1 MSGGSLVPGAHELLA
16 VQGPFAQR
24 ATLVRVHYIERAEL
38 LRPADDRQFALVHG
52 RFGHAVFGDLG
63 ILIALWNVKVDE
75 AFQSPQR
82 WHGPGKRI
90 NDRAPPSPSWPSRS
104 RSRSGLIWGAS
115 RGRPRGSRP
124 WLDLVFSGSEAR
136 TRTPTRISAR
146 GLGARGVSGGS
157 AVLAERGFDLLPLPR
172 SEGDVILVEV
182 RAPRQ
187 LLSIARHLSDAG
199 GLTVLHVMHLVYA
212 IFLDRGIVASATH
225 DERSAVLRAVL
236 DQTGASSA
244 LRALYAA
251 MHLAAVPEPEA
262 YREIRAIP
270 RRSGDDSMKADL
282 ARATIAGDGGT
293 SD

>member
-1 MSGGSLVPGAHELLA
+1 MADSLTESFRVDLGCDAGTAARLAALARSRVLGIGGTDEDTDEDLVQRLRDPRIFGEFVVPLLA
-16 VQGPFAQR
+16 DR
-24 ATLVRVHYIERAEL
+24 EI
-38 LRPADDRQFALVHG
+38 AD
-52 RFGHAVFGDLG
+52 
-63 ILIALWNVKVDE
+63 
-75 AFQSPQR
+75 
-82 WHGPGKRI
+82 
-90 NDRAPPSPSWPSRS
+90 
-104 RSRSGLIWGAS
+104 GLQ
-115 RGRPRGSRP
+115 
-124 WLDLVFSGSEAR
+124 
-136 TRTPTRISAR
+136 
-146 GLGARGVSGGS
+146 
-157 AVLAERGFDLLPLPR
+157 AVLAERVFDLLPLPR

-262 YREIRAIP
+262 YREFRAIL
-270 RRSGDDSMKADL
+270 RREGDHGMKADL

-293 SD
+293 SDLLRIARDEQLVAADWTDPSSPEVVANIPRLPPRLRALGRRWLAKTA